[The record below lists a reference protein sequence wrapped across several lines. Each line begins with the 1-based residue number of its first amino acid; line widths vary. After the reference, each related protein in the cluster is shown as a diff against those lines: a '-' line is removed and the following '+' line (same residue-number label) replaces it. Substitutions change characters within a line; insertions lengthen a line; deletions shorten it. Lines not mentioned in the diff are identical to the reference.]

1 MLFRYHEFSSDDRL
15 RDLIGAN
22 VDSTVKAMARS
33 KAEERSAYQVISHS
47 ATLAKFTYGALS
59 FLLSKTRV

>member
-1 MLFRYHEFSSDDRL
+1 MNLLSRYHEFSSDDRL

-33 KAEERSAYQVISHS
+33 KAEEKSAYQAISFFHIRQ
-47 ATLAKFTYGALS
+47 LGPIYFKI
-59 FLLSKTRV
+59 K